1 MFGLLFSL
9 SLQAE
14 QLDATLG
21 WAEGA
26 RYNFMVTGEVDEVLA
41 PSGSQVDKGKALV
54 RLYPRPFLLEV
65 KQAKAE
71 MDSIEPLLFDAR
83 IELSQAEEL
92 YDRTVL
98 SQIELQKIE
107 ARYRGLEAKNR
118 KNEAAYEQAKMKRDK
133 ATLVAP
139 FDALVIDNQF
149 IKGQMISLENQSAV
163 SVVLAPAG
171 RMAARFSITA
181 RQRAQLRVGQ
191 TLQVEVDGSNYA
203 ATLGQIRPAPDS
215 DSTYLAEAEF
225 SHSAERTLYPGQA
238 AKITLP

>member
-26 RYNFMVTGEVDEVLA
+26 RYNFMVTGEVDQVLA
-41 PSGSQVDKGKALV
+41 ASGARVEKGKPLV
-54 RLYPRPFLLEV
+54 RLYQRPFQLQV

-71 MDSIEPLLFDAR
+71 METIEPLLFDAK
-83 IELSQAEEL
+83 IDLSQAEEL

-107 ARYRGLEAKNR
+107 AKYRGLEAQNR
-118 KNEAAYEQAKMKRDK
+118 KNQAAYDLARMKQQK
-133 ATLVAP
+133 STLVAP

-149 IKGQMISLENQSAV
+149 IKGQMISRENQSAV
-163 SVVLAPAG
+163 SIVLAPAG
-171 RMAARFSITA
+171 RMAARFSISA

-215 DSTYLAEAEF
+215 DSTYLAEAVF
-225 SHSAERTLYPGQA
+225 SHSAEQILYPGQA